1 MVNNMHE
8 LEEIISKIEEQ
19 TKLTRDEI
27 IQKIKEKRRELS
39 NLISEQGAAY
49 IIAKD
54 FGIDLIKKRD
64 YEIKISNLISGM
76 KNIQTVG
83 RITRIDSVK
92 EFKTE
97 KASGKL
103 CSVYIGDDTGIIRIV
118 LWNDEIDKLN
128 GIEKGDVVRVS
139 GYIRDNFGNPEI
151 RISKNGAIEKI
162 EDRNIPSVDDIEN
175 KFATKT
181 HERVYN
187 PSSIGELEQGANAK
201 LRACIV
207 QIFST
212 NPFFFTCPD
221 CGVRV
226 KDKCNVHNKREPNLV
241 LSGVIDDGTGSIR
254 VVLFRNS
261 AEKLIG
267 MSTDEA
273 WKQLE
278 LSRNINDITKKIQLG
293 KDFIFNGYVKRNTLF
308 DRIEF
313 IVNEIENVD
322 NRKEIEKLIVE

>member
-128 GIEKGDVVRVS
+128 GLEKGDVVRVS

-151 RISKNGAIEKI
+151 RISKNGGIEKI
-162 EDRNIPSVDDIEN
+162 EDRNLPSVDDIEN
-175 KFATKT
+175 KFAT
-181 HERVYN
+181 
-187 PSSIGELEQGANAK
+187 
-201 LRACIV
+201 
-207 QIFST
+207 
-212 NPFFFTCPD
+212 
-221 CGVRV
+221 
-226 KDKCNVHNKREPNLV
+226 
-241 LSGVIDDGTGSIR
+241 
-254 VVLFRNS
+254 
-261 AEKLIG
+261 
-267 MSTDEA
+267 
-273 WKQLE
+273 
-278 LSRNINDITKKIQLG
+278 
-293 KDFIFNGYVKRNTLF
+293 
-308 DRIEF
+308 
-313 IVNEIENVD
+313 
-322 NRKEIEKLIVE
+322 